1 MLRYFHQ
8 PPKTTTNTVVVT
20 DNKAVQKVSAQL
32 DTKVDKVEGKGL
44 SQNSYSTTEKTKLRG
59 VEEGAQV
66 NVQPDWDEEDIT
78 SDAYIKN
85 KPTIQAGVTGVKG
98 DAETTYRRGN
108 VNLTATNIGLG
119 NVANI
124 DQSKAIKKITRN
136 GTTFTYTC
144 LDGST
149 GTFTQQD
156 TDTTYSG
163 SDTITLTNTTF
174 SLTKKNV
181 TTALGYTPAEE
192 GASGDYLPLSGGTVT
207 GPVEI
212 TNYETVWFLDIKDIT
227 SKNLIGSISG
237 IDASTVKYFSI
248 LAKSGYDCEIGPNN
262 GRYLYMK
269 AGTNRGGIGTQDPSY
284 KLEVVGTVG
293 ANDFVNRSD
302 IRDKNI
308 IQQYN
313 IPITAIAQAP
323 AFAFTW
329 KNNEE
334 DSSTHVGSSA
344 QYWKE
349 VVPEAVKTADDD
361 KGTLSMQYDV
371 LALLSSINIAKTVLE
386 MQNKID
392 TLEKRIEQLEQ
403 TASK

>member
-8 PPKTTTNTVVVT
+8 PSKATTNTIVVNNSAIQT
-20 DNKAVQKVSAQL
+20 VSDAL
-32 DTKVDKVEGKGL
+32 SNKVDKSAGRGL
-44 SQNSYSTTEKTKLRG
+44 SQNNYSAPEKNKLG
-59 VEEGAQV
+59 GIEEGAEV
-66 NVQPDWDEEDIT
+66 NVQADWDEEDIT

-124 DQSKAIKKITRN
+124 DQSKAIKSITRA

-144 LDGST
+144 LDGT
-149 GTFTQQD
+149 IGTFTQQD
-156 TDTTYSG
+156 NNTTYSG
-163 SDTITLTNTTF
+163 SSTVTLNGTTF
-174 SLTKKNV
+174 SITKNNII
-181 TTALGYTPAEE
+181 TALGYTPAEE
-192 GASGDYLPLSGGTVT
+192 GASEDYLPLTGGTVT

-212 TNYETVWFLDIKDIT
+212 TNQETVWFLDIKDIT
-227 SKNLIGSISG
+227 SKNIIGSVSG
-237 IDASTVKYFSI
+237 VDTSTAKYFSI

-269 AGTNRGGIGTQDPSY
+269 ASTHRGGIGTQDPSY
-284 KLEVVGTVG
+284 KFEVVGTVG

-334 DSSTHVGSSA
+334 DSSTHIGSSA

-371 LALLSSINIAKTVLE
+371 LALLSSINIAKTIIE

-392 TLEKRIEQLEQ
+392 TLEKRIQQLEQ
-403 TASK
+403 AASK